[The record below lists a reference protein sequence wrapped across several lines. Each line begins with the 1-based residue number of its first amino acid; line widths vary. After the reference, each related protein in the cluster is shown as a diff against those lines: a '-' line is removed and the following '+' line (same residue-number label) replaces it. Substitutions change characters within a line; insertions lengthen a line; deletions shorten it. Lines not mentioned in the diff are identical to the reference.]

1 MYDIDNIDRAIEMF
15 IFDIVVAIEKI
26 KYVSNQFENPQN
38 LLYDFKS
45 WDTIIREFEIIGEA
59 SKHLI
64 KSDILNREYQ
74 KVVDFR
80 NIISHEYFGI
90 NAEEVWDIIHNDLL
104 NFEKVILNLVNNLEQ
119 SLKEELIETFI
130 KDNHY
135 LDFIVKKLNQL
146 RGKDANN

>member
-1 MYDIDNIDRAIEMF
+1 MYDIDSIDRAIEMF
-15 IFDIVVAIEKI
+15 TFDIIVAIEKI
-26 KYVSNQFENPQN
+26 KYVSNQFSNPQD

-64 KSDILNREYQ
+64 KSNILNKEYRE
-74 KVVDFR
+74 VVDFR
-80 NIISHEYFGI
+80 NIITHEYFGI
-90 NAEEVWDIIHNDLL
+90 NAEEVWDIMHCDLL
-104 NFEKVILNLVNNLEQ
+104 NFEKVIINLVNNLEQ

-130 KDNHY
+130 QDNHY
-135 LDFIVKKLNQL
+135 LDFVVKKLNSL

>member
-1 MYDIDNIDRAIEMF
+1 MYDIDSIDRAIEMF
-15 IFDIVVAIEKI
+15 IFDIIVAIEKI
-26 KYVSNQFENPQN
+26 KYVSSQFNNPQD

-64 KSDILNREYQ
+64 KSNILNKEYRE
-74 KVVDFR
+74 VVDFR
-80 NIISHEYFGI
+80 NIITHEYFGI
-90 NAEEVWDIIHNDLL
+90 NAEEVWDIMHCDLL
-104 NFEKVILNLVNNLEQ
+104 NFEKVIINLVNNLEQ

-130 KDNHY
+130 QDNHY
-135 LDFIVKKLNQL
+135 LDFIVKKLNSL